1 MNTGPQTHT
10 SAATVAS
17 QINPALGAQNTTEP
31 ASRVLPTQSGN
42 LGGQA
47 GGGEATKAA
56 KIMIIDDEPL
66 VIRVVR
72 RFLMAEG
79 YKNFVTI
86 TDPRKSLEVIEK
98 ERPDVVLV
106 DIMMP
111 HITGIELLRLRR
123 QAPSLHHIPFI
134 VLSANSEKNIKRE
147 ALKLGATDFL
157 AKPVDPVDLVLR
169 VQNILFVKKYQD
181 GLKILAVRLEE
192 QVKKRTQEIE
202 ESREQ
207 IVHCLAKAAEFRD
220 NETGAHVIRV
230 GKYSAVIAKQL
241 GFGPNY
247 CKKIDLAAQLHDVG
261 KIGIPDSILL
271 NPGKLSREEFE
282 IMQQHC
288 QVGCQIMAPLAKAE
302 LSRLQSDSRE
312 VVNGVNSP
320 MLTLAANI
328 ANSHHE
334 KWDGTGYPNGLKGE
348 EIPIEG
354 RITCVADVYDALCSE
369 RPYKPRFPKE
379 KCLEIMLSERGTR
392 FDPRVLDAFLQKLSV
407 IEKIAVYHS
416 DDKNKES
423 DS

>member
-1 MNTGPQTHT
+1 MNQSTPPTVPEMQPAPGMVVAP
-10 SAATVAS
+10 APVKDTVAAEPQPS
-17 QINPALGAQNTTEP
+17 NTK
-31 ASRVLPTQSGN
+31 S
-42 LGGQA
+42 
-47 GGGEATKAA
+47 A

-72 RFLMAEG
+72 RFLTTEG
-79 YKNFVTI
+79 YTNFLTI
-86 TDPRKSLEVIEK
+86 TDPRKAFDLIKS
-98 ERPDVVLV
+98 ERPDIVLV

-111 HITGIELLRLRR
+111 HITGIELLRLR
-123 QAPSLHHIPFI
+123 QKAKLMQHIPFI

-169 VQNILFVKKYQD
+169 VKNSLFVKKYQD
-181 GLKILAVRLEE
+181 DLKTVAVHLEE
-192 QVKKRTQEIE
+192 QVKARTQQIE
-202 ESREQ
+202 DSREQ
-207 IVHCLAKAAEFRD
+207 IIHCLAKAAEFRD

-230 GKYSAVIAKQL
+230 GKYAAVIAKHL

-247 CKKIDLAAQLHDVG
+247 CKQIDLAAQLHDVG

-271 NPGKLSREEFE
+271 NPGKLSREEFD
-282 IMQQHC
+282 IMKKHC
-288 QVGCQIMAPLAKAE
+288 MVGCQIMEPLAQAE
-302 LSRLQSDSRE
+302 IKSMQKGGL
-312 VVNGVNSP
+312 VASP

-328 ANSHHE
+328 ARSHHE

-392 FDPRVLDAFLQKLSV
+392 FDPQVLDAFIQKLHV

-416 DDKNKES
+416 DSGDKKEA
-423 DS
+423 